1 MRHNNEKE
9 YVMTTFAI
17 VDNEKE
23 DLLRFSSLLRNID
36 SKFLVSE
43 YQSIDSFLTS
53 KTKYDFLLLD
63 IELDNEDGIKHLTL
77 CIKHTKFIIY
87 ISMLKE
93 RMQEAFSKN
102 VIGFILKQDSDEV
115 ILSSLNKIIQN
126 HIEKYITLK
135 TDSDFHNFPI
145 SSIYKI
151 TKENRKIFVYLNNK
165 IIRIYNTNLKEI
177 YTQTKD
183 YMIWIDRSIMINYLH
198 ITSFQDSKIIFDNA
212 ETEFVNTRRKKEAF
226 NDYMQKV
233 FQII

>member
-115 ILSSLNKIIQN
+115 I
-126 HIEKYITLK
+126 
-135 TDSDFHNFPI
+135 
-145 SSIYKI
+145 
-151 TKENRKIFVYLNNK
+151 
-165 IIRIYNTNLKEI
+165 
-177 YTQTKD
+177 
-183 YMIWIDRSIMINYLH
+183 
-198 ITSFQDSKIIFDNA
+198 
-212 ETEFVNTRRKKEAF
+212 
-226 NDYMQKV
+226 
-233 FQII
+233 